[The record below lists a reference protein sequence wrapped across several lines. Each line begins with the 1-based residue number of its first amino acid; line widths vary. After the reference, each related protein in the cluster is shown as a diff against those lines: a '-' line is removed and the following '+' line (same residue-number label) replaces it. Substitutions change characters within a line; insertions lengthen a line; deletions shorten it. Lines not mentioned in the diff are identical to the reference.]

1 MASPAIGTSGAWNED
16 DVIVFTPTPG
26 SPLHRVSSRGGTA
39 VPVTRLNE
47 SRADVLHRN
56 PFFLP
61 DGRHFLYVAVTARE
75 GGTTGARGLFVGSL
89 EPGDPV
95 TQVRDN
101 GSIAKYSQG
110 YLLFVQDDR
119 LVAQPF
125 DPDRFTLSGE
135 PRSIA
140 EQIELIGPSS
150 GAFSVSTGGLL
161 VYQASSPG
169 SQLVWFDRDGRQLGA
184 VGESG
189 RYGDL
194 ELSPDGRKAIVS
206 VLDPETNTRDLW
218 MFDVA
223 RGVRTRFTFDP
234 ADDVAPIWSPDGTRV
249 AFTSNRKGH
258 FDLYQ
263 KAASGIGMET
273 VLFADDKEKYPT
285 SWLPNGGSLLYWTFD
300 SAGTKILQVS
310 ASAVEA
316 PKIVVEASVGQ
327 ASLSPNGRWLAYYS
341 AESGRSEVY
350 VVPFPSASRR
360 WQVSSAGGTL
370 PRWTHD
376 GREILFAGRD
386 NRLMA
391 VTVQKERDELE
402 LGVPRALFE
411 ARAVS
416 PRSFYAVSPDGQ
428 RILVNTLPSDSG
440 LSSITVV
447 QDWIGAS
454 AP

>member
-1 MASPAIGTSGAWNED
+1 MRLASQ
-16 DVIVFTPTPG
+16 
-26 SPLHRVSSRGGTA
+26 GGT
-39 VPVTRLNE
+39 
-47 SRADVLHRN
+47 
-56 PFFLP
+56 
-61 DGRHFLYVAVTARE
+61 
-75 GGTTGARGLFVGSL
+75 
-89 EPGDPV
+89 
-95 TQVRDN
+95 
-101 GSIAKYSQG
+101 
-110 YLLFVQDDR
+110 
-119 LVAQPF
+119 
-125 DPDRFTLSGE
+125 
-135 PRSIA
+135 
-140 EQIELIGPSS
+140 
-150 GAFSVSTGGLL
+150 
-161 VYQASSPG
+161 
-169 SQLVWFDRDGRQLGA
+169 
-184 VGESG
+184 
-189 RYGDL
+189 GDL

-310 ASAVEA
+310 ASAAEA
-316 PKIVVEASVGQ
+316 PTIVVEASVGQ

-428 RILVNTLPSDSG
+428 RDPRQHFAKRQRSLVDHGRSRLDRCVGAVT
-440 LSSITVV
+440 TVPPPRLAV
-447 QDWIGAS
+447 HDALGRRVVLLDKPLFTIGRQAGHDLQLAGAEVS
-454 AP
+454 RDHAEIALMPQGAVIRDRGSRYGTFVNGEQVDERLLADGDRIECGRTGAALVFLTGETSLD